1 MSESQTKAGNQEC
14 FAKTCKTCK
23 TCKLASL
30 QNLPIDLWDMLNNF
44 CFHVYAQKSLFI
56 NLQNLQNCKT
66 CKLAKLANWSLGHA
80 EQLLFSCLCSKV
92 TVYRWKW
99 QWFFFDLSLST
110 TLTCYFTVHRAGS
123 QLKMSERQTK
133 LGTRNILQNLQ
144 IGKTGKLILGT
155 CWTTFVFM
163 SMLKSHCL

>member
-14 FAKTCKTCK
+14 FAKTCK

-66 CKLAKLANWSLGHA
+66 CKFAN
-80 EQLLFSCLCSKV
+80 
-92 TVYRWKW
+92 
-99 QWFFFDLSLST
+99 
-110 TLTCYFTVHRAGS
+110 
-123 QLKMSERQTK
+123 
-133 LGTRNILQNLQ
+133 LQNLQ
-144 IGKTGKLILGT
+144 IDPWDMLNNFCFHVYAQKSLFIGEHHNVYF
-155 CWTTFVFM
+155 WTA
-163 SMLKSHCL
+163 